1 MKSLE
6 SEKNSKI
13 TEVRKS
19 SKLTVLDS
27 VEIQRL
33 TAGLKKLRPQ
43 PKLQAYSIIVTT
55 QTQLIRDLTC
65 ELRLNRVHTVA
76 KTSFLSEHAL
86 YVLNILCI
94 SL

>member
-27 VEIQRL
+27 FEIQRL
-33 TAGLKKLRPQ
+33 TAGLNET
-43 PKLQAYSIIVTT
+43 AAETT
-55 QTQLIRDLTC
+55 
-65 ELRLNRVHTVA
+65 
-76 KTSFLSEHAL
+76 
-86 YVLNILCI
+86 
-94 SL
+94 SLL